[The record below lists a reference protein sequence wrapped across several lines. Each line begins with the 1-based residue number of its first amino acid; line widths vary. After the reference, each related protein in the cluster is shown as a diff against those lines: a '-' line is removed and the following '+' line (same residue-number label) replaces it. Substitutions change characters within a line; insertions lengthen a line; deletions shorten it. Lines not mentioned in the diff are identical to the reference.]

1 VPDKSAG
8 HHQSDKESD
17 MTFYCDPSDVN
28 LDASYDFD
36 SNIDVDFDLYSD
48 IDSNLDVNHDIDVCV
63 DINGNEA
70 TFAIDVQAYGHDTA
84 TDLNLVVAV
93 QENEWSSITATG
105 YAAAG

>member
-1 VPDKSAG
+1 
-8 HHQSDKESD
+8 

-36 SNIDVDFDLYSD
+36 SNIDVNFDLYSD